1 MLPIVG
7 MTASQ
12 YLPLTPEKGTLTRV
26 QEAPSL
32 GMIPRNFA
40 LDPTGKY
47 LLVGNQIS
55 NQMVVFAIDPANGTL
70 KPAGQTLDVNSP
82 VAILFVPAG

>member
-1 MLPIVG
+1 MPPIVG
-7 MTASQ
+7 IDAD
-12 YLPLTPEKGTLTRV
+12 KGTLTRV
-26 QEAPSL
+26 QVAPSL

-40 LDPTGKY
+40 VDPTGKY

-55 NQMVVFAIDPANGTL
+55 NQMVVFAIDPAKGTL
-70 KPAGQTLDVNSP
+70 KPAGQTLDLNSP